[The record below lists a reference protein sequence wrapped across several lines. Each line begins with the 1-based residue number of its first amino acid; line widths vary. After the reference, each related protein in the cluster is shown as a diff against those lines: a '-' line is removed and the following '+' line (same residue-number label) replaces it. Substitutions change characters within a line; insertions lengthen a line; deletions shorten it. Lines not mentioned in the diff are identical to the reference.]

1 MISLVWQSV
10 DADIVLDSLTGDS
23 VTTNVIAS
31 LFTDRRAQPSDDLPD
46 GGTDRRGWWC
56 DSWRNESMGSR
67 LWLLS
72 REKQMQTVLTK
83 TQNYATEA
91 LAWMLK
97 AGLIRDYRVTAT
109 NPSNGVLLLTVT
121 IKLNDG
127 SILPMSFKAS
137 LNGV

>member
-56 DSWRNESMGSR
+56 DTWRSESMGSR

-109 NPSNGVLLLTVT
+109 NPSNGLLLLTVT